1 MSELPL
7 FAAAPYQASSEAS
20 KKAAEG
26 LSDKKRKTQAVRVL
40 EHIRQYVTGATCSEI
55 CAATG
60 IPVQSTTA
68 RLNDLTLAGA
78 IVKADYTRTNMRGN
92 EETVWMFSGVE
103 PTSKAK
109 LITKYSAGGRDAL
122 LALKEWII
130 QRNTL
135 KGGWWLRD
143 DGKDIIARIEQTI
156 KGEDPNVTITHTDKP
171 ERAAA

>member
-7 FAAAPYQASSEAS
+7 FAAAPYQTSSEAS

-26 LSDKKRKTQAVRVL
+26 LSDKKRKTQSMRVL
-40 EHIRQYVTGATCSEI
+40 EQIRQYVAGATCSEI
-55 CAATG
+55 CEATG

-78 IVKADYTRTNMRGN
+78 IVKANYTRTNMRGN
-92 EETVWMFSGVE
+92 EETVWLFSGVE

-109 LITKYSAGGRDAL
+109 LLTKYSAGGRDAI
-122 LALKEWII
+122 LALKQWII

-135 KGGWWLRD
+135 KGGWWLLD
-143 DGKDIIARIEQTI
+143 DGKEILAKIDQTI
-156 KGEDPNVTITHTDKP
+156 KGEETHVTITHTDKP
-171 ERAAA
+171 DRAAA